1 MRHQFMCHKLATL
14 VATVRVNEMDTRFQK
29 QFPLLCFFA
38 VTNVALKE
46 ANAAPED
53 L

>member
-1 MRHQFMCHKLATL
+1 M
-14 VATVRVNEMDTRFQK
+14 VAMVRVNKNDTRFQK

-38 VTNVALKE
+38 VTNVAPE
-46 ANAAPED
+46 GTNAAPED